1 MALLCCR
8 TLGVLTV
15 TSSLS
20 FCWVPS
26 VAALEALN
34 EQALAE
40 VTGQAQGLRYTSE
53 FDASVD
59 TISYID
65 DDGLDGGPLGELTL
79 SPVRI
84 YTQTNRPV
92 QVDLEV
98 RDVDGEK
105 ALVFTNRD
113 LPIEVQIESISING
127 ESLGG
132 YGQGNFRI
140 GPGDAL
146 LTYLFAGGNEGNG
159 LTLDVDIPASMSYET
174 WIEDEGTRLTTTVDF
189 SDPYNSASGGLFL
202 DNISFDLVSD
212 GLRMGLPSTT
222 GGNINFYNVR
232 VGDDVLNSLAFRNIA
247 LQPGGYL
254 LIKNASQADQ
264 YGLEFDAAVTAG
276 SSLDFVYI
284 AGEVSGDYLTSDIYE
299 LSASVTALSDIE
311 VNGLRMN
318 VDGERGLVFDF
329 DRQDASS
336 GASANVLIENITML
350 RSNRVADISNA
361 QRQSLSIGTMD
372 MQLNI
377 SNNSYLQV
385 QGH

>member
-132 YGQGNFRI
+132 R
-140 GPGDAL
+140 
-146 LTYLFAGGNEGNG
+146 
-159 LTLDVDIPASMSYET
+159 
-174 WIEDEGTRLTTTVDF
+174 
-189 SDPYNSASGGLFL
+189 
-202 DNISFDLVSD
+202 
-212 GLRMGLPSTT
+212 
-222 GGNINFYNVR
+222 
-232 VGDDVLNSLAFRNIA
+232 
-247 LQPGGYL
+247 
-254 LIKNASQADQ
+254 
-264 YGLEFDAAVTAG
+264 
-276 SSLDFVYI
+276 
-284 AGEVSGDYLTSDIYE
+284 
-299 LSASVTALSDIE
+299 SV
-311 VNGLRMN
+311 
-318 VDGERGLVFDF
+318 
-329 DRQDASS
+329 
-336 GASANVLIENITML
+336 
-350 RSNRVADISNA
+350 
-361 QRQSLSIGTMD
+361 
-372 MQLNI
+372 
-377 SNNSYLQV
+377 
-385 QGH
+385 

>member
-1 MALLCCR
+1 MGSYHHSMGTYNKNNIREIQMALLCCR

-105 ALVFTNRD
+105 ALERKR
-113 LPIEVQIESISING
+113 SKK
-127 ESLGG
+127 
-132 YGQGNFRI
+132 RKR
-140 GPGDAL
+140 
-146 LTYLFAGGNEGNG
+146 NEAMKK
-159 LTLDVDIPASMSYET
+159 D
-174 WIEDEGTRLTTTVDF
+174 
-189 SDPYNSASGGLFL
+189 
-202 DNISFDLVSD
+202 
-212 GLRMGLPSTT
+212 
-222 GGNINFYNVR
+222 
-232 VGDDVLNSLAFRNIA
+232 
-247 LQPGGYL
+247 
-254 LIKNASQADQ
+254 KN
-264 YGLEFDAAVTAG
+264 
-276 SSLDFVYI
+276 
-284 AGEVSGDYLTSDIYE
+284 
-299 LSASVTALSDIE
+299 
-311 VNGLRMN
+311 
-318 VDGERGLVFDF
+318 
-329 DRQDASS
+329 
-336 GASANVLIENITML
+336 
-350 RSNRVADISNA
+350 
-361 QRQSLSIGTMD
+361 
-372 MQLNI
+372 
-377 SNNSYLQV
+377 
-385 QGH
+385 